1 MPGLKEGKVEELELP
16 KVKKGGQEAKKSWW
30 MRSLAPLRR
39 RAEKKDLGYA
49 KQKDD
54 YSKQFHKNF
63 KKYAGE
69 FQQDIKKIAGRI
81 SPATQKSEAC

>member
-1 MPGLKEGKVEELELP
+1 MPRLKEEKVKELELP
-16 KVKKGGQEAKKSWW
+16 KVRKKQESEKSWW
-30 MRSLAPLRR
+30 IRSLAPLKRGV
-39 RAEKKDLGYA
+39 EKERSRYV

-69 FQQDIKKIAGRI
+69 FQQDIKKMAGRI